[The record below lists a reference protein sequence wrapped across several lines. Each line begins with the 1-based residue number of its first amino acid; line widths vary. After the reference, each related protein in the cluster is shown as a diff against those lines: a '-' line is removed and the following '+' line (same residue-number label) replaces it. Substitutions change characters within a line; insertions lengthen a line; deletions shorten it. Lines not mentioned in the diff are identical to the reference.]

1 MKRNMVLEEMR
12 QLDKEHT
19 LQELSGYFSCQLQN
33 NKLLITLW
41 HKSIA
46 SLLCSKILSVS
57 NLERAW
63 CEWTTSTFY
72 DILDDL
78 SGWRLECLVLE
89 DPLLRQFLCSHFAT
103 ELGWLKNG
111 HRTVSTTCSLFCTSV
126 LLVSLVLQKQVFEQ
140 QESCMILYDL
150 VLEVTVSLLM
160 HAIL

>member
-46 SLLCSKILSVS
+46 SLLCSKYYLSVIWKGHGV
-57 NLERAW
+57 NGPLPL
-63 CEWTTSTFY
+63 Y

-89 DPLLRQFLCSHFAT
+89 DPLLRQFLYSHFAT